1 MWRSMPYIF
10 YPPAQVY
17 SKLLFSRVWQR
28 KIKNIKILRFRTNTK
43 RFAFSLMPDG
53 HICLLVMQY
62 HIWGNRYFTTTCSF
76 TFWTKTAIT
85 AQNVY
90 TVEVSK
96 LKASLFGQFPA
107 QVDKMSPITQCLQQT
122 TFENWN
128 LHLLYIY
135 THNVL

>member
-1 MWRSMPYIF
+1 MQYAIYFLSPC
-10 YPPAQVY
+10 P
-17 SKLLFSRVWQR
+17 SLFEIAFFLTRVTK

-85 AQNVY
+85 AQSVY
-90 TVEVSK
+90 TVEVCK

-122 TFENWN
+122 TFEKWN
-128 LHLLYIY
+128 LHLLY